1 MVWEKLFTTIRVL
14 IVKIKKKYDT
24 TLLVCCKMK
33 KKYKYVHFSNI
44 ILLLAIEVTGINQLL
59 ILSLHIAL
67 LSVQNTM
74 YTLRTK

>member
-33 KKYKYVHFSNI
+33 KKYNYVHVLNI

-59 ILSLHIAL
+59 I
-67 LSVQNTM
+67 
-74 YTLRTK
+74 